1 MLSDSAELAVTPL
14 DVGLHHQAEEV
25 ARLYP
30 LVYRMFHTSH
40 HALPGTDV
48 TPRML
53 GVLQHLAAAGPL
65 TLSELVLHLSLS
77 KAATTELVD
86 RLEHKGLVARMHDE
100 RDRRRVFIWLTDS
113 GRKRAGEHPRVLEDE
128 LLLAALARMAPDDR
142 QSLLNG
148 LRALVAAR
156 KDLSS

>member
-1 MLSDSAELAVTPL
+1 MRSDPAELAVAPL
-14 DVGLHHQAEEV
+14 GAGLRDQVEEV

-40 HALPGTDV
+40 HTLPGTEV

-65 TLSELVLHLSLS
+65 TLSELALHLSLS

-86 RLEHKGLVARMHDE
+86 RLERKELVARMHDE

-113 GRKRAGEHPRVLEDE
+113 GRERASEHPRVLEDE
-128 LLLAALARMAPDDR
+128 LLLAALTRMAPDDR
-142 QSLLNG
+142 QALIDG
-148 LRALVAAR
+148 MRALVAAR
-156 KDLSS
+156 KELSS

>member
-1 MLSDSAELAVTPL
+1 MLSDAAESPDTPR
-14 DVGLHHQAEEV
+14 DVGLREQAAEV

-30 LVYRMFHTSH
+30 LVYRAFHTSH

-53 GVLQHLAAAGPL
+53 GVLQHLASAGPL

-86 RLEHKGLVARMHDE
+86 RLERKGLVARMQDE

-113 GRKRAGEHPRVLEDE
+113 GRARAGEHPRVLEDE
-128 LLLAALARMAPDDR
+128 LLLTALARMAPEDR
-142 QSLLNG
+142 HALITG
-148 LRALVAAR
+148 MRALIAAR

>member
-1 MLSDSAELAVTPL
+1 
-14 DVGLHHQAEEV
+14 
-25 ARLYP
+25 
-30 LVYRMFHTSH
+30 
-40 HALPGTDV
+40 
-48 TPRML
+48 ML

-86 RLEHKGLVARMHDE
+86 RLEHKALVARMHDD

-113 GRKRAGEHPRVLEDE
+113 GRERAGEHPRVLEDE
-128 LLLAALARMAPDDR
+128 LLVAALARMAPDDR
-142 QSLLNG
+142 QALING
-148 LRALVAAR
+148 MRALVAAR

>member
-1 MLSDSAELAVTPL
+1 MRSDAAELAVTPL
-14 DVGLHHQAEEV
+14 DAGVRDQAEEV

-30 LVYRMFHTSH
+30 LVYRMFHISH

-113 GRKRAGEHPRVLEDE
+113 GRERAGEHPRVLEDE

-142 QSLLNG
+142 QALING
-148 LRALVAAR
+148 MRALVAAR
-156 KDLSS
+156 KDLSL